1 MNKMFL
7 TFGQNTLERKRY
19 LGVPFPLA
27 NEKIDP
33 VGLMLH
39 KNWRKPWD
47 MLPSDY
53 PEKFNYHM
61 TINPDPKCT
70 WIIDNN
76 CRDRKTH
83 HKQLRSFLK
92 EAFYLKLF
100 SDVVIIYEYGKYGK
114 KFGKLH
120 YHCLFKTNKSGK
132 LTAKAFEYFKHRSTK
147 SSSAI
152 VTKRITHSLKKG
164 DNHSALLM
172 KASQLS
178 SKNYIYINYFR
189 KETHNKMHC
198 LVHWTKI

>member
-1 MNKMFL
+1 MMLN
-7 TFGQNTLERKRY
+7 FGSQSKEGKLC

-27 NEKIDP
+27 NRKVDP
-33 VGLMLH
+33 VDLLM
-39 KNWRKPWD
+39 KNNWRKPWD

-76 CRDRKTH
+76 CQDRKTH
-83 HKQLRSFLK
+83 HKRLRSFLK
-92 EAFYLKLF
+92 ESFYSKLF
-100 SDVVIIYEYGKYGK
+100 SDVIVIYEYGKYGK

-120 YHCLFKTNKSGK
+120 YHCLFRTNKSAK
-132 LTAKAFEYFKHRSTK
+132 LTIKAFEYFKHSSTK
-147 SSSAI
+147 SCSAVI
-152 VTKRITHSLKKG
+152 NKRITHSLKKG

-178 SKNYIYINYFR
+178 SKNYIYNNYFR
-189 KETHNKMHC
+189 KESHNKIHC
-198 LVHWTKI
+198 LVHWSKK